1 MSTSTLIVGAG
12 ISGLATAHFLRKQW
26 GPDADITVLEASP
39 HLGGKINTVEFM
51 GLPVDT
57 GPDAFLARAV
67 ELPQLIDEL
76 GLTAD
81 VVEPQAGG
89 SYIWSRSR
97 LRPIPPGMAFGL
109 PERLWPL
116 LRTGLLSPPGVARA
130 GLDIVRPATRLE
142 QDDPSVADLV
152 RPRFGNEVYARLV
165 APLIGGVHAGDPAK
179 LSAKSTVPEI
189 YAHRLRSSQRLPVD
203 AQAAG
208 FSAEAHGQAP
218 RPAGIAARWDGPLG
232 RRPGR
237 QRRPGRH
244 PRRRNVEASSGN
256 RACWRVRT
264 DSAVFEAD
272 DLVLAVPAHRAAD
285 LLRPLSPRYPSS
297 SRKSPTSMSRT
308 RRWLSGPGTSR
319 TCRRAPAS

>member
-12 ISGLATAHFLRKQW
+12 ISGLATAHFLRRQW

-89 SYIWSRSR
+89 SYIWSRGR

-130 GLDIVRPATRLE
+130 GLDIVRPATRLD

-165 APLIGGVHAGDPAK
+165 APLIGGVHAGDPAQ

-189 YAHRLRSSQRLPVD
+189 YAIASGHRSVYLSMRKRRASAPKPTGKRPAPLVSLRGGMGRLVEALVD
-203 AQAAG
+203 SVGQAAI
-208 FSAEAHGQAP
+208 
-218 RPAGIAARWDGPLG
+218 RAGAT
-232 RRPGR
+232 
-237 QRRPGRH
+237 
-244 PRRRNVEASSGN
+244 VEALERESGG
-256 RACWRVRT
+256 
-264 DSAVFEAD
+264 
-272 DLVLAVPAHRAAD
+272 LAGSD
-285 LLRPLSPRYPSS
+285 
-297 SRKSPTSMSRT
+297 
-308 RRWLSGPGTSR
+308 
-319 TCRRAPAS
+319 